1 MIWGVLSG
9 FNKKI
14 TLEEIMKYTLPYA
27 EDNKDIWENLVC
39 IQHPL
44 SEIEIISWDSDKT
57 VLISKDE
64 NLLGSFK
71 SNFPLSEDLEF
82 YNRKLKK

>member
-1 MIWGVLSG
+1 MI
-9 FNKKI
+9 NKRA
-14 TLEEIMKYTLPYA
+14 M
-27 EDNKDIWENLVC
+27 
-39 IQHPL
+39 
-44 SEIEIISWDSDKT
+44 IEIISWDSDKT

-82 YNRKLKK
+82 YNRKLKNRL